1 MKLTPVYTALL
12 AAGLLA
18 GCNES
23 QTPATGTTGV
33 TAAQKQ
39 AAEMA
44 LTETANTYT
53 TAFLTQQPA
62 LSTMLALTPEQAGGP
77 YNDKFPDYTAKG
89 MAALQKSM
97 AEGSAALKD
106 IDPAGLTPEAQT
118 HRNILINIFDY
129 YTGDTV
135 SLPATLIPGA
145 VICLISST
153 RFPAR

>member
-62 LSTMLALTPEQAGGP
+62 LSTMLALTRSGNSAIILIAC
-77 YNDKFPDYTAKG
+77 KC
-89 MAALQKSM
+89 KSM
-97 AEGSAALKD
+97 CDELNPFRIAA
-106 IDPAGLTPEAQT
+106 
-118 HRNILINIFDY
+118 
-129 YTGDTV
+129 
-135 SLPATLIPGA
+135 
-145 VICLISST
+145 
-153 RFPAR
+153 